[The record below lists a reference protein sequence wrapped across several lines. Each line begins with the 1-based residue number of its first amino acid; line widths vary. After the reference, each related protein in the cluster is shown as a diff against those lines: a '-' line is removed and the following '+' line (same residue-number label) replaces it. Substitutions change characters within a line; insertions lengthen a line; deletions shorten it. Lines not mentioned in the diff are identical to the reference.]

1 MGRVVPKK
9 NYVILGIII
18 ILTFFL
24 MYYFYMWYEAYM
36 DNKLNKP
43 ILNKYMEVINSNEL
57 DNYLVENTNTILYV
71 SVLEDSKIRDFEK
84 EFKSMLRK
92 NKVSRDILYMDITSD
107 THLVDTV
114 VSKYSNGMVD
124 DVDVPVIIV
133 IEDGKLKSFYD
144 IKENNYEIDG
154 VIRFID
160 SVKFL
165 EEDELNG

>member
-1 MGRVVPKK
+1 
-9 NYVILGIII
+9 
-18 ILTFFL
+18 
-24 MYYFYMWYEAYM
+24 M

-92 NKVSRDILYMDITSD
+92 NKVSRDILYMDITSG

-114 VSKYSNGMVD
+114 VSRYSNGMVD

-144 IKENNYEIDG
+144 IKENNYEICAYTRYKNCCFL
-154 VIRFID
+154 VILTAHDEESITKNIPNLEFIINHMAYMN
-160 SVKFL
+160 KL
-165 EEDELNG
+165 

>member
-9 NYVILGIII
+9 NYVILGIVI

-92 NKVSRDILYMDITSD
+92 NKVSRDILYMDITSG

-114 VSKYSNGMVD
+114 VSRYSNGMVD